1 MPEHATLRRRALR
14 RLLFVVRVAV
24 VAGLIALLAR
34 LIHPGDL
41 ARARALVAQMR
52 WTLALVLLPTLLAMT
67 IDALG
72 WRTILR
78 TLGYRV
84 RWRRMLELR
93 LSVEAIVL
101 AMPGGSVAGEA
112 AKIALLERRAEV
124 PIAVGAASLALTKL
138 QLIASDAIY
147 LLLAGIAV
155 GFTAGGWRIDLPAR
169 LAFAGA
175 ALTAAVTVALA
186 FLLHRS
192 QSGTWLARAIAR
204 LPSAP
209 IRAWMEQ
216 RRARFEELDRATRRH
231 FDSSRAARLAC
242 FVPFLSE
249 WLIEGAETWLILRC
263 IGTTLGLGQILALD
277 GVGSLLRAMVI
288 FVPAGLGVQDATQ
301 LMLMRELHVTDP
313 IATGAAFIFVKRTK
327 EVFWIVIGSLF
338 LAVRRDL
345 WRRKQPK
352 SRTTPEAAP

>member
-1 MPEHATLRRRALR
+1 MSDHPVRRQ
-14 RLLFVVRVAV
+14 RLLLVLRLVV
-24 VAGLIALLAR
+24 VAALLALLARLIHR

-41 ARARALVAQMR
+41 ARARALVGQMR
-52 WTLALVLLPTLLAMT
+52 WTLALVLLPTLIAMA

-78 TLGYRV
+78 TLGQRV

-112 AKIALLERRAEV
+112 AKVALLERRAEV
-124 PIAVGAASLALTKL
+124 PLAVGTASLALTKL
-138 QLIASDAIY
+138 QLIASDALY
-147 LLLAGIAV
+147 LLLAGITV
-155 GFTAGGWRIDLPAR
+155 GLSADGWRLNVPAK

-175 ALTAAVTVALA
+175 ALTTVVTLVLAL
-186 FLLHRS
+186 LLHRS

-204 LPSAP
+204 LPSAA
-209 IRAWMEQ
+209 IRAWLER

-231 FDSSRAARLAC
+231 FEASRAARIAC
-242 FVPFLSE
+242 FVPFFAE
-249 WLIEGAETWLILRC
+249 WLIEGAETWLILRLV
-263 IGTTLGLGQILALD
+263 GTSLTLGQTLALD
-277 GVGSLLRAMVI
+277 GVGSLLRAIVI
-288 FVPAGLGVQDATQ
+288 FVPAGLGIQDAAQ
-301 LMLMRELHVTDP
+301 LMLMRKLNVTDP
-313 IATGAAFIFVKRTK
+313 IATGAAFIFIKRTK

-345 WRRKQPK
+345 WRRKLPS
-352 SRTTPEAAP
+352 SRMAP